1 MSTERPDPEDILARL
16 QEEEAERDRGRLKIF
31 FGANAGVGKTYEM
44 LLSARKLLHDGV
56 DVIAGCVVTH
66 GRKDTEALL
75 DGIPMLPALKVEY
88 KGTTFEEFDLDGALA
103 RHPTL
108 ILVDELA
115 HTNASGSRHQKRWQD
130 VEELLEAG
138 ISVYTAMNVQH
149 VESANDI
156 VAQITGVTVK
166 ETVPDS
172 FFDKAYEIVLID
184 LTPDELIQRME
195 EGKVYLPEQSK
206 VALENF
212 FRKGNLFALREL
224 ALRLT
229 AERVDAQMQ
238 KYRSAELVHNVWP
251 ASERILVCIGPNPLG
266 YRLVRAARRMASG
279 LHAQWFTVS
288 VETPTYS
295 QMSKSQQDRVTR
307 TLRLAEQLGSQ
318 TATLTGTNITDEI
331 ISFARRQN
339 ISKIIIGKPA
349 KARWREQLFGS
360 VVDTLIRQSGNIDVY
375 VITGDAS
382 VAEGRTVFQKQKFV
396 IAPYLYAL
404 SVVAG
409 ATGLDVVLFPYLRL
423 VNLVMI
429 LQLAIVVIATRWGRG
444 PSIFSSIL
452 SVLCFDFLFI
462 PPYWSFSVGDTEY
475 LLTLFV
481 MFLTALVLS
490 TMTSTIKKQA
500 EMARLRERHTSA
512 LYAMSR
518 EQASALTKEG
528 VIKAS
533 LRHFNEVFSCET
545 AIFLKDENKKLI
557 ELKELSTYDVDAK
570 ELGVAQWVFIN
581 DQSAGHGSTTLPGAR
596 GLYQPMRGALGT
608 VGVIGI
614 MLKDLSNA
622 LTLEESHLM
631 ETFIGQIALAV
642 ERAMLSEQLAQA
654 IGQVQTI

>member
-1 MSTERPDPEDILARL
+1 MSNERPDPEDLLARL
-16 QEEEAERDRGRLKIF
+16 QQEEAELVKGRLKIF

-75 DGIPMLPALKVEY
+75 DGVTVLPPIRIEHRGVY
-88 KGTTFEEFDLDGALA
+88 VEEFNLDSALA
-103 RHPTL
+103 RHPSV

-115 HTNASGSRHQKRWQD
+115 HTNCSGSRHQKRWQD

-172 FFDKAYEIVLID
+172 FFDKAHEIVLID
-184 LTPDELIQRME
+184 LTPDELIQRMK

-212 FRKGNLFALREL
+212 FRKGNLIALREL

-238 KYRSAELVHNVWP
+238 KYRDSQSVNNVWP
-251 ASERILVCIGPNPLG
+251 ASERILVCVGPNPLG

-295 QMSKSQQDRVTR
+295 QLAKSQRDRVTR
-307 TLRLAEQLGSQ
+307 TLRLAEELGSQ
-318 TATLTGTNITDEI
+318 TSTLTGTNIPDEI

-339 ISKIIIGKPA
+339 ISKIIIGKPE
-349 KARWREQLFGS
+349 KPRWREQLFGS

-375 VITGDAS
+375 VITGDSS
-382 VAEGRTVFQKQKFV
+382 VAEGKSISQPQKFV
-396 IAPYLYAL
+396 IAPYFFAL
-404 SVVAG
+404 SVVAL
-409 ATGLDVVLFPYLRL
+409 ATAIDVFLFPYLRI

-429 LQLAIVVIATRWGRG
+429 LQLAVVIVATRWGRG
-444 PSIFSSIL
+444 PSIFSSVL

-481 MFLTALVLS
+481 MLLTALILS

-528 VIKAS
+528 VLKAS
-533 LRHFNEVFSCET
+533 MRHFNEVFSCET
-545 AIFLKDENKKLI
+545 AIFLKDDDKKLI
-557 ELKELSTYDVDAK
+557 ELKELSTYEVDAK

-581 DQSAGHGSTTLPGAR
+581 DQSAGRGSKTLPGAR
-596 GLYQPMRGALGT
+596 GLYQPMRATVGK

-614 MLKDLSNA
+614 MRKIDQNE

-631 ETFIGQIALAV
+631 ETFIGQIAQAV
-642 ERAMLSEQLAQA
+642 ERAMLSEQLAKATEQNQRA
-654 IGQVQTI
+654 